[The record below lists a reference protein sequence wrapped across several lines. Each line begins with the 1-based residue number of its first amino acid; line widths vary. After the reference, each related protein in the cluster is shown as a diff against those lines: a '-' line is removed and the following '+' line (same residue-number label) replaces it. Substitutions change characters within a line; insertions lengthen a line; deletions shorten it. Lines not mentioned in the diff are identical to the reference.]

1 MAGAAS
7 ADPADTGSTGS
18 LGGQDNAVVFWPAA
32 GRRLGLLIGSGHLRA
47 APRFPAPKPMTITR
61 CLLLSLALL
70 AWIAVPAA
78 QNKYCDSSQF
88 NSLTNIWKPQPD
100 QNTGQVTAV
109 ELAAERKIMVRVL
122 DMFKSAFVPTG
133 AIGYHSANYDILP
146 QAVTNKSRYG
156 NTYSFVLSHHKI
168 ECVNGKPVALD
179 VSLGNVSVQVNTSFV
194 GEATSPPDVGFSFL
208 PRGYYQRKEKTELPQ
223 ANDQGIQEFNF
234 VDGTTVW
241 WLTRGGV
248 LPFRVVTRREFLQK
262 QIEILKSRSG
272 TSAKRL
278 AYYEGLLSES
288 PDEVA
293 IVKEIEVVSLNGH
306 AHVFTTLADR
316 ASRVY
321 VTVNP
326 DYYDRSQPKSVP
338 QHILIRL
345 THGNAALLN
354 STGIGARHLESFQQL
369 REIVRANLAELRATV
384 K

>member
-1 MAGAAS
+1 
-7 ADPADTGSTGS
+7 
-18 LGGQDNAVVFWPAA
+18 
-32 GRRLGLLIGSGHLRA
+32 
-47 APRFPAPKPMTITR
+47 MTITR
-61 CLLLSLALL
+61 CLALSLALL

-78 QNKYCDSSQF
+78 QNTYCDSSQF
-88 NSLTNIWKPQPD
+88 NALTNIWKPQPD
-100 QNTGQVTAV
+100 QNTGQVTAA
-109 ELAAERKIMVRVL
+109 ELAAQRKLMARVL

-133 AIGYHSANYDILP
+133 AIGLYSANYDILSE
-146 QAVTNKSRYG
+146 AVTNTSRYG

-168 ECVNGKPVALD
+168 ECVNGKPAAVD
-179 VSLGNVSVQVNTSFV
+179 VSLGNVSVQVNTGFF
-194 GEATSPPDVGFSFL
+194 GEAAVHGDSSVGFAFL
-208 PRGYYQRKEKTELPQ
+208 PRGYYQRKDKTELPQ

-241 WLTRGGV
+241 WLTRAGV

-262 QIEILKSRSG
+262 QIEILQSRPG
-272 TSAKRL
+272 TSPQRL
-278 AYYEGLLSES
+278 AYYQGLLSEA
-288 PDEVA
+288 PEEVA
-293 IVKEIEVVSLNGH
+293 IVKEIEVASLNGY

-316 ASRVY
+316 ESRVY

-326 DYYDRSQPKSVP
+326 DYYDRSQPKSMP

-345 THGNAALLN
+345 RHGSATLLN

>member
-1 MAGAAS
+1 
-7 ADPADTGSTGS
+7 
-18 LGGQDNAVVFWPAA
+18 
-32 GRRLGLLIGSGHLRA
+32 
-47 APRFPAPKPMTITR
+47 MTITR
-61 CLLLSLALL
+61 CLLLFLAPL

-78 QNKYCDSSQF
+78 QNTYCDSSQF

-109 ELAAERKIMVRVL
+109 ELAAERKIMARVL

-133 AIGYHSANYDILP
+133 AIGLHSANYDILTE
-146 QAVTNKSRYG
+146 AATNKSRYG

-168 ECVNGKPVALD
+168 ECLNGKPVALD

-194 GEATSPPDVGFSFL
+194 GEAAVQGDSSAGFSFL
-208 PRGYYQRKEKTELPQ
+208 PRGYYQRKDKTELPQ

-241 WLTRGGV
+241 WLTRAGV

-262 QIEILKSRSG
+262 QIEILRSRSG
-272 TSAKRL
+272 TSATRL
-278 AYYEGLLSES
+278 AYYQGLLRES

-293 IVKEIEVVSLNGH
+293 IVKEIEVASVNGY

-326 DYYDRSQPKSVP
+326 DYYDRNQPKSVP

-345 THGNAALLN
+345 RHENATLLN
-354 STGIGARHLESFQQL
+354 STGIGVRHLESFQKL
-369 REIVRANLAELRATV
+369 REIVRANLAELRVMV